1 MNTTKRQTCNVCKVS
16 LTMDN
21 FKLKRDSTY
30 QKGCEECLKKRR
42 ALAKKRRDGNLKR
55 ETKVLET
62 PEQRAARIFRED
74 EEIQRKRSEKE
85 AQTSLVT
92 AYKKRTQALEE
103 YKVGKV
109 YGQPKSLK
117 RFLGMA
123 INGNKEFKSEE
134 EEYQFVGKLLKHA
147 WLAMN
152 DELRD
157 KWSKFARDY
166 G

>member
-42 ALAKKRRDGNLKR
+42 ALAKKHRDSKLKK
-55 ETKVLET
+55 ETTAET
-62 PEQRAARIFRED
+62 SEQRAARIFKED

-92 AYKKRTQALEE
+92 AYKKRTQALERAGG
-103 YKVGKV
+103 GKQRAHRAGGADTAV
-109 YGQPKSLK
+109 CLTDRGRALSCLTDRLRPDIVCSLST
-117 RFLGMA
+117 RRSF
-123 INGNKEFKSEE
+123 N
-134 EEYQFVGKLLKHA
+134 
-147 WLAMN
+147 
-152 DELRD
+152 
-157 KWSKFARDY
+157 
-166 G
+166 